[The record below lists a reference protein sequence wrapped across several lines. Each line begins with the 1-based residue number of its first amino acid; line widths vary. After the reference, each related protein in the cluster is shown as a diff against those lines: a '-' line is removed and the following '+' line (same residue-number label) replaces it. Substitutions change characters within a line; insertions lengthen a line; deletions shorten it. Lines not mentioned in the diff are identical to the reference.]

1 MKRNQLYPL
10 LLCMALGS
18 PVFGQFFE
26 RNFQYDFYNQV
37 LELRTGAGGEL
48 FMTTRNE
55 SQTSFKPVIMHRID
69 TAGNAV
75 SFVMLEIGEALDYDW
90 IPVADGF
97 ISTGHFFECDIFI
110 ARRFFRHDLSG
121 ALLWEKEEYID
132 VPTFPTPEAT
142 KLLPGQNGTFWVCK
156 GDKPRLYSGDGDSIG
171 IGPLAVPLFRGYIRL
186 PDGDLVTYG
195 TEGLARYSPGLNG
208 VQLGLLGYDILKATR
223 MDDGRYVVM
232 TQDRLLLIDE
242 EFTIEKEIMHGQS
255 LPKDMSAGKGRI
267 VMLNAVIPKEW
278 LVFDTTLT
286 MVNKKIIPADA
297 VFQPSLC
304 AIDGQRLIVAGEE
317 YGLAPAQVAGVRAS
331 PLDTTFSLEGT
342 CDAALTGIQVPK
354 LPIGKDY
361 PGYYL
366 IFFDSVSVTLK
377 NEGVDTLHNVTINTT
392 LGYDNFICQV
402 TYAYYQTF
410 YDLNLPPGASMPI
423 YIGELTR
430 FGYFSLPAQ
439 TQLCFWTTL
448 PNDSLD
454 LDWTNNSTC
463 QSFNIIVDAPEP
475 PPMVSLQISPNP
487 ASDAFTLNW
496 SSDVNARALARLF
509 DAAGRQ
515 VIETQVSSGQWV
527 FQRGQLPAGLYNL
540 LLTDDK
546 GRVYSGKLVLE

>member
-1 MKRNQLYPL
+1 MKRNQLYLL

-26 RNFQYDFYNQV
+26 KNFQVNFYNQA
-37 LELRTGAGGEL
+37 LELRTGTGGEV

-55 SQTSFKPVIMHRID
+55 SQSNLGPVIMHHMD

-75 SFVMLEIGEALDYDW
+75 SFWMLTYGEALDYDW
-90 IPVADGF
+90 LPVDNGF
-97 ISTGHFFECDIFI
+97 VSTGHFWDCDVFI
-110 ARRFFRHDLSG
+110 TRRFFRHDLNG
-121 ALLWEKEEYID
+121 FLLWEKEESPDIPWFLP
-132 VPTFPTPEAT
+132 VEET
-142 KLLPGQNGTFWVCK
+142 KLLPGLNGTFWVCK
-156 GDKPRLYSGDGDSIG
+156 GDKPRLYSGGGDPIG
-171 IGPLAVPLFRGYIRL
+171 TGPLAVPLFSGYIRL
-186 PDGDLVTYG
+186 PDDVLVTYG

-208 VQLGLLGYDILKATR
+208 VQLGLFGYDILKAVR
-223 MDDGRYVVM
+223 MPDGRYVVM
-232 TQDRLLLIDE
+232 TQNQLLITDE
-242 EFTIEKEIMHGQS
+242 DFVVEKEIAHGQPDVKDVAAS
-255 LPKDMSAGKGRI
+255 GNRILLLCSDLPKKILR
-267 VMLNAVIPKEW
+267 
-278 LVFDTTLT
+278 FDTTLALIET
-286 MVNKKIIPADA
+286 VTIPTEA

-317 YGLAPAQVAGVRAS
+317 YDPDLAQVAGVRAL
-331 PLDTTFSLEGT
+331 PLDTTFSFEGT

-354 LPIGKDY
+354 PPKGSGVSDY
-361 PGYYL
+361 HQ
-366 IFFDSVSVTLK
+366 IVFDSVTVTLK
-377 NEGVDTLHNVTINTT
+377 NEGIDTLHNVAINAI
-392 LGYDNFICQV
+392 LGHYNIGCPGLAPYHQI
-402 TYAYYQTF
+402 F
-410 YDLNLPPGASMPI
+410 YDLNLLPQTSKEI
-423 YIGELTR
+423 YIGKIVQ
-430 FGYFSLPAQ
+430 FGTFSVPAQ

-454 LDWTNNSTC
+454 LDRTNNRTC
-463 QSFNIIVDAPEP
+463 QSFNVIVNAPEP

-515 VIETQVSSGQWV
+515 VIETQVSSGRWT
-527 FQRGQLPAGLYNL
+527 FQRGALPAGLYNL

>member
-1 MKRNQLYPL
+1 MKRNQLYLL
-10 LLCMALGS
+10 LLCMALGC

-55 SQTSFKPVIMHRID
+55 SQSSFKPVIMHHFAPD
-69 TAGNAV
+69 GNTF
-75 SFVMLEIGEALDYDW
+75 SFLMLEMGEALDHDW
-90 IPVADGF
+90 IPVDDGF
-97 ISTGHFFECDIFI
+97 ISTGRFFECDIAI
-110 ARRFFRHDLSG
+110 PRRFFRHDLNG
-121 ALLWEKEEYID
+121 TLLWQKDEEPVVENPFIQ
-132 VPTFPTPEAT
+132 PT

-156 GDKPRLYSGDGDSIG
+156 GDKPRLYSADGDSIG
-171 IGPLAVPLFRGYIRL
+171 IGPLTVPLFRGYIRT

-195 TEGLARYSPGLNG
+195 TEGLAQYSPDLSSVQTGLF
-208 VQLGLLGYDILKATR
+208 GYDVLKAAR
-223 MDDGRYVVM
+223 MPDGRYVAL
-232 TQDRLLLIDE
+232 TPDQLLITDE
-242 EFTIEKEIMHGQS
+242 NFMVEKETAHGQ
-255 LPKDMSAGKGRI
+255 PDVKDLGAGENRI
-267 VMLNAVIPKEW
+267 ILLSSNFPRKLMH
-278 LVFDTTLT
+278 FDTTLALT
-286 MVNKKIIPADA
+286 ETETIPTDA
-297 VFQPSLC
+297 VFQPSFC
-304 AIDGQRLIVAGEE
+304 AIEGQRLIVAGEE
-317 YGLAPAQVAGVRAS
+317 YGLATAQVAGVRAS
-331 PLDTTFSLEGT
+331 PLDTALFFDGT
-342 CDAALTGIQVPK
+342 CDAALTGISAPQP
-354 LPIGKDY
+354 PTGMDF

-366 IFFDSVSVTLK
+366 IFFDSVAVTLK
-377 NEGVDTLHNVTINTT
+377 NEGTDTLHHVTINAI
-392 LGYDNFICQV
+392 LGKEVFICQV
-402 TYAYYQTF
+402 NYSYQQTF
-410 YDLNLPPGASMPI
+410 YDLNLPPGASRQL
-423 YIGELTR
+423 YLGELVQYGN
-430 FGYFSLPAQ
+430 FVLPAQ

-454 LDWTNNSTC
+454 LDRTNNSTC
-463 QSFNIIVDAPEP
+463 QSFNVIVNAPEP
-475 PPMVSLQISPNP
+475 PPTVSLQISPNP